1 MAPVSTYTATAHREG
16 DWWVIDVE
24 DVGVTQAKRL
34 DQVEHMAR
42 DLVAAMRDVE
52 MDDVAVEVLFKVDPE
67 LDGLIV
73 ATKSAVEQAR
83 EAQAKATEASHTTA
97 VRLKTAGLSLRDIGE
112 LTGVSYQRV
121 HQLLAGVGK
130 TAAAVSAAK
139 SAGSGARGAKVR
151 RSAKSG
157 TYVRTA
163 ELANAKKVDDR
174 AHEDA

>member
-52 MDDVAVEVLFKVDPE
+52 MGDVAVELLFKVDPE

-73 ATKSAVEQAR
+73 ATRSAVEQAR
-83 EAQAKATEASHTTA
+83 EAQAKATEASRATA

-121 HQLLAGVGK
+121 HQLLAGVGT
-130 TAAAVSAAK
+130 TAAAASAAK
-139 SAGSGARGAKVR
+139 NAGSGARGVKVD
-151 RSAKSG
+151 RSAKPA
-157 TYVRTA
+157 TFVRTSK
-163 ELANAKKVDDR
+163 LAKAKKAVDR
-174 AHEDA
+174 THEDA